1 MHIINCVI
9 FTAVSL
15 AVNVSHTY
23 FWYFMDMLP
32 GTSNTIKALINVM
45 VKGNFYL
52 FQIHFFPLITKH

>member
-1 MHIINCVI
+1 MHIISCVI
-9 FTAVSL
+9 FTSVSL
-15 AVNVSHTY
+15 AVSVSHTY

-52 FQIHFFPLITKH
+52 FQIQFFR